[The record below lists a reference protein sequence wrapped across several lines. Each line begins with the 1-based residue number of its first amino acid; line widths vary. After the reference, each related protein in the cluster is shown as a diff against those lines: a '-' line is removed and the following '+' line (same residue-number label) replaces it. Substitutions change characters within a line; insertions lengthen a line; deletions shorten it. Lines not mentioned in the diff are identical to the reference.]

1 MPISR
6 LTFTKL
12 LPILLTGLLIS
23 GCANNDLN
31 PRSADLI
38 VKYATM
44 KVIEKA
50 DDPADK
56 AIRIVAVAEQA
67 LEVASTEGVLIAV
80 VQEAVKE
87 SIDWAS
93 LSPADTLLAN
103 ELINLVAEDLNDRV
117 DSGVLE
123 GESMLTARRVLEAVI
138 EATELYTLRVG

>member
-1 MPISR
+1 
-6 LTFTKL
+6 
-12 LPILLTGLLIS
+12 
-23 GCANNDLN
+23 
-31 PRSADLI
+31 
-38 VKYATM
+38 M